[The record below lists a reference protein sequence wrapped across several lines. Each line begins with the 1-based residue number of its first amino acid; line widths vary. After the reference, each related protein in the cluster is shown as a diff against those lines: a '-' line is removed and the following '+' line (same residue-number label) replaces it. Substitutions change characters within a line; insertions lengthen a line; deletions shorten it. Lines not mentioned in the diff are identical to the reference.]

1 MRTVI
6 RAVKLFAGVS
16 VSLDL
21 QNERNSA
28 VLWPKTSNLWLGEI
42 LVKKWEKWFFF
53 HIFAIFAVLGAA
65 LTSWSVG
72 GHFW

>member
-42 LVKKWEKWFFF
+42 LV
-53 HIFAIFAVLGAA
+53 
-65 LTSWSVG
+65 
-72 GHFW
+72 